1 DHKGDLGSMR
11 VRELADA
18 ADSPTKT
25 LRYYDALARR
35 PPPDRAP
42 NGYRDHPEAMHWRLD
57 FNHRGQRAGPSLGHS
72 GEHLRMLEPGHALL
86 ATPLTELDQQIA
98 DLSQLRHTVTA
109 LHHTSR
115 AADPATC
122 HAEAICTNL

>member
-1 DHKGDLGSMR
+1 MR
-11 VRELADA
+11 IGELADA
-18 ADSPTKT
+18 ADTTTKT
-25 LRYYDALARR
+25 LRYYEAIGLL

-42 NGYRDHPEAMHWRLD
+42 NGYRDYPEAMLWRLD
-57 FNHRGQRAGPSLGHS
+57 FIRRGQRAGLSLAHI
-72 GEHLRMLEPGHALL
+72 GEILRMRDTGPPPCAHVDALL
-86 ATPLTELDQQIA
+86 ANRLTELDQQIA
-98 DLSQLRHTVTA
+98 DLIQLRQTVTA